1 MELGEGWQ
9 NLIPMLIVILF
20 ILGLGLLALMY
31 PIIQKA
37 DQL

>member
-1 MELGEGWQ
+1 MAKQ
-9 NLIPMLIVILF
+9 SIMLIIFLL